1 MSIYNEFNND
11 SAIIHIAD
19 HFTFNDS
26 GAFHQ
31 CLSQIFAR
39 NAQQLTIDLSRL
51 RFMDSSAIGMMIVT
65 DTECA
70 KHEIRLQ
77 FSNPQGEV
85 KKILQLTRLY
95 ERFNIIES

>member
-1 MSIYNEFNND
+1 MNIYNEY
-11 SAIIHIAD
+11 SEQRATIHIAN

-26 GAFHQ
+26 SNFHQ
-31 CLSQIFAR
+31 CLNKVFAR
-39 NAQQLTIDLSRL
+39 NAQELTIDLSRL
-51 RFMDSSAIGMMIVT
+51 QFMDSSGIGMLIVT

-70 KHEIRLQ
+70 KHEVRLQ
-77 FSNPQGEV
+77 LHNPKGEV